1 MNIFLF
7 VKTVSPLEKPHRDCR
22 TPLAAIQLAVI
33 SLRCPQVGVFDSK
46 GLSVFGRVFE
56 I

>member
-1 MNIFLF
+1 MNISIF
-7 VKTVSPLEKPHRDCR
+7 VKTVSLLEKPRRDCR
-22 TPLAAIQLAVI
+22 TALAAIQLTVL
-33 SLRCPQVGVFDSK
+33 SLRCPQVGVLDSK